1 MSFGFK
7 KGKPPATAPS
17 LKQQDKAANRN
28 EYAHIPTQDNNGN
41 SGE

>member
-7 KGKPPATAPS
+7 KGKPPAPS

-28 EYAHIPTQDNNGN
+28 EYAHIPTPDSNGN